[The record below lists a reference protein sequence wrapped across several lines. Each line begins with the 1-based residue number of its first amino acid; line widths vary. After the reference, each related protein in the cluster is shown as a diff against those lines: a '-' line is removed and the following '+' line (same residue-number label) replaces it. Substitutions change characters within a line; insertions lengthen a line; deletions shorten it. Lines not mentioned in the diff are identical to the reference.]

1 LNISDSCTNNNIA
14 RVGNPNMESLM
25 NSYNPFVCDFA
36 VEAKK
41 AKRMSIDGLYASID
55 DCRECI
61 RMNINPNKYYDQI
74 SVYKA
79 ELHTRKVKVVR

>member
-1 LNISDSCTNNNIA
+1 MNKIVIVTNNSIA
-14 RVGNPNMESLM
+14 REFNPNMESLM
-25 NSYNPFVCDFA
+25 NTYDPFVCNWL

-41 AKRMSIDGLYASID
+41 AKAMTVASLRYSID

-61 RMNINPNKYYDQI
+61 KLNINPNKYYDQI

-79 ELHTRKVKVVR
+79 ELAKRGA

>member
-1 LNISDSCTNNNIA
+1 
-14 RVGNPNMESLM
+14 M
-25 NSYNPFVCDFA
+25 NSYNPFVCDFV

-41 AKRMSIDGLYASID
+41 AKRMTIASLYYAID

-61 RMNINPNKYYDQI
+61 KLNINPNKYYDQI

>member
-1 LNISDSCTNNNIA
+1 
-14 RVGNPNMESLM
+14 M
-25 NSYNPFVCDFA
+25 NSYNPFICDFV

-41 AKRMSIDGLYASID
+41 AKRMTIDGLYASID

-61 RMNINPNKYYDQI
+61 RLDINPNKYYDQI

-79 ELHTRKVKVVR
+79 ELHTRKVVVIK

>member
-1 LNISDSCTNNNIA
+1 MNKIVIVTNNIA
-14 RVGNPNMESLM
+14 ETNKPNMESSKM
-25 NSYNPFVCDFA
+25 NNSYDPFVCNWL

-41 AKRMSIDGLYASID
+41 AKAMTVASLRYSID

-61 RMNINPNKYYDQI
+61 KLNINPNKYYDQI

-79 ELHTRKVKVVR
+79 ELAKRGA